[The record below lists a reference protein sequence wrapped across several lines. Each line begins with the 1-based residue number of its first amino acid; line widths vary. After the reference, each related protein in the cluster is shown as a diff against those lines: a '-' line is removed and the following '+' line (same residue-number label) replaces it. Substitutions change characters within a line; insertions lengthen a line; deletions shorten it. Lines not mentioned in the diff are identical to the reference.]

1 MNFFSNPPTIKRAKF
16 SRINLDTSAAVPFI
30 PVIPTNV
37 IYEMTNKKKDC
48 NKSKII
54 EHPKDQEQEYKPNYL
69 IKTDDIDITIPK
81 TINVDIINVTFII
94 PTIGR
99 PTLEKTIKSLQK
111 QTCINWLAII
121 IFDDVTP
128 SININDPRILLIMCN
143 KLGEGANYAG
153 RVRNYG
159 MNFVKTNWIAF
170 LDDDDSIST
179 NYVERF
185 NEEIINY
192 STDLIIFR
200 MHFDSNILP
209 ELDTNDFYKC
219 KVGISFAIKKNIV
232 DAGFIFSP
240 SKYEDYDYLSLIK
253 SNNYTIMISPY
264 VLYFV
269 RDYDVKCELIGN
281 RLFLNEKIIPE
292 YVSIP
297 VDQSTP
303 TNLYNI
309 IDLEPDLYSEADLN
323 LDLDSYLYNES
334 DLDSEFDIYSEADI
348 DADLDTYLH
357 IDSNFE
363 TKDIPL
369 NSEKNIEYRS
379 IEYYYYKKYK
389 RVKLDDNVI

>member
-1 MNFFSNPPTIKRAKF
+1 
-16 SRINLDTSAAVPFI
+16 
-30 PVIPTNV
+30 
-37 IYEMTNKKKDC
+37 
-48 NKSKII
+48 
-54 EHPKDQEQEYKPNYL
+54 
-69 IKTDDIDITIPK
+69 
-81 TINVDIINVTFII
+81 
-94 PTIGR
+94 
-99 PTLEKTIKSLQK
+99 
-111 QTCINWLAII
+111 
-121 IFDDVTP
+121 
-128 SININDPRILLIMCN
+128 MCN

-170 LDDDDSIST
+170 LDDDDSISPD
-179 NYVERF
+179 YVEKF
-185 NEEIINY
+185 NEEIVNY
-192 STDLIIFR
+192 STDVIIFR

-219 KVGISFAIKKNIV
+219 KVGISFAIKKKIMDN
-232 DAGFIFSP
+232 GLIFSP
-240 SKYEDYDYLSLIK
+240 SKHEDYDYLSLIK

-292 YVSIP
+292 CISIP
-297 VDQSTP
+297 LDHSTP

-357 IDSNFE
+357 SDSDSE

-379 IEYYYYKKYK
+379 IEYYYNKKYK
-389 RVKLDDNVI
+389 RVKLHDNVI